1 MRKQFQATNML
12 TLSTTK
18 AMERLLDKIETVVTL
33 ETATT
38 EEDTAIPIIWTL
50 TSVVKMFK
58 GVN

>member
-1 MRKQFQATNML
+1 ML
-12 TLSTTK
+12 TLSITK
-18 AMERLLDKIETVVTL
+18 AMERLLDKIETEATL

-58 GVN
+58 AVN